1 MDKSAKGYE
10 IRCNQ
15 KANDAAKALNNSK
28 LESIQGHLDRG
39 EGNAK
44 NLESQK
50 NQCHI
55 KREDCK
61 KVDASLLKQR
71 NENRNR

>member
-15 KANDAAKALNNSK
+15 KSNDAAKALNNSALK
-28 LESIQGHLDRG
+28 SIQGHLDRG

-50 NQCHI
+50 NQSHI
-55 KREDCK
+55 KREGYK
-61 KVDASLLKQR
+61 KVDASLSKQR
-71 NENRNR
+71 HENRNR